1 MRFVV
6 DHRFLLSAI
15 CIPSNESRNTDF
27 RPIASCQRVLFTTR
41 TTGDVACFDNIRVLH
56 GREAFAVQSSE
67 ERLLEGS
74 YLDWDEMRSRRRV
87 LETK

>member
-1 MRFVV
+1 MNPEALIFAPTEYR
-6 DHRFLLSAI
+6 
-15 CIPSNESRNTDF
+15 CIRQIF
-27 RPIASCQRVLFTTR
+27 FASSTSCPCVLFAMR